1 MRVERWSGGELPEAV
16 ARVLREALHEL
27 GEADDE
33 LAMSLDLAA
42 SETSLTFIASDDGL
56 RAVGVLISVPEPR
69 IRSAFVRWLVV
80 APDARRRGVA
90 TALMDGLGATPG
102 LEGLTG
108 MVDQEDPAALGFWQD
123 RGWTVR
129 TPRPGRR
136 RLLMSV
142 DLPEVPSEAA

>member
-1 MRVERWSGGELPEAV
+1 V

-27 GEADDE
+27 GEAAEE
-33 LAMSLDLAA
+33 LSISLDLAA
-42 SETSLTFIASDDGL
+42 SETSLTFIASDDAL
-56 RAVGVLISVPEPR
+56 PVGMLLALPEPR

-90 TALMDGLGATPG
+90 TALTDALAATPG
-102 LEGLTG
+102 LDALTG

-129 TPRPGRR
+129 RPRPGRR
-136 RLLMSV
+136 RQLMSV
-142 DLPEVPSEAA
+142 DLPQGRSEAA

>member
-1 MRVERWSGGELPEAV
+1 VRVERWSGGELPEAV
-16 ARVLREALHEL
+16 ARVLREALREL

-42 SETSLTFIASDDGL
+42 SESSLTFIASDDAL
-56 RAVGVLISVPEPR
+56 PVGVLLALPEPR
-69 IRSAFVRWLVV
+69 IRSAFVRWIVV

-90 TALMDGLGATPG
+90 TALMKALAATPE

-108 MVDQEDPAALGFWQD
+108 MVDQNDPTALGFWQD

-129 TPRPGRR
+129 RPRPGRR
-136 RLLMSV
+136 RQLMSV
-142 DLPEVPSEAA
+142 DLPQGRSEAA